1 MENQVSEA
9 VKQERY
15 DRLMTL
21 QHGISWRK
29 TARRVGETCRVLV
42 ERRRGDR
49 YVGRSACEAPE
60 TDGNIY
66 FGSDVP
72 LEIGTFADVRILGAK
87 AYDLQGVCV
96 GGRERSKMSA
106 EKKGF
111 SGFTEP
117 AEQADAAAR
126 AAGAGLPRA
135 GDWPLSARSAV
146 RGAPSCGWRCW
157 CSRRR
162 ASPDLFDGKIARK
175 YNLVTNFGKFMD
187 PIADKILTHT
197 AFILFTSMGMLSAF
211 SCIIFVAREFVVAAL
226 REIAADQGTVI
237 AAGMSGKVKTV
248 LQMALII
255 LLTLP
260 LEWTPLRVLTRAVE
274 IAAVVMTLYS
284 MAEYVWKNRGVLGG
298 DR

>member
-1 MENQVSEA
+1 MSENKGFIRSLNLPN
-9 VKQERY
+9 
-15 DRLMTL
+15 RLTL
-21 QHGISWRK
+21 L
-29 TARRVGETCRVLV
+29 RVVLV
-42 ERRRGDR
+42 PVYLVLAKAGCT
-49 YVGRSACEAPE
+49 RSAAQ
-60 TDGNIY
+60 G
-66 FGSDVP
+66 GALRWLALLV
-72 LEIGTFADVRILGAK
+72 FAL
-87 AYDLQGVCV
+87 
-96 GGRERSKMSA
+96 
-106 EKKGF
+106 
-111 SGFTEP
+111 
-117 AEQADAAAR
+117 
-126 AAGAGLPRA
+126 
-135 GDWPLSARSAV
+135 
-146 RGAPSCGWRCW
+146 
-157 CSRRR
+157 
-162 ASPDLFDGKIARK
+162 ASLTDLFDGKLARK

-260 LEWTPLRVLTRAVE
+260 LEWTLLRVLTRAVE